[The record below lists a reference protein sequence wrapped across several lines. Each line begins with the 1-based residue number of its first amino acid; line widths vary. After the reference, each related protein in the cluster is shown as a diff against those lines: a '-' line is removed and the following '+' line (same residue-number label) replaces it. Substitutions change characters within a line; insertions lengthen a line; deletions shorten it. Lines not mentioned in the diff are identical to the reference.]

1 MLSIDVIFCIPLGFC
16 IILKGVY
23 ELWTIPSDNF
33 VYRGTK
39 KIVTSMQDVENENS
53 KLCGSFKS
61 MFGNIGTT
69 YHLWRHENF
78 DEGQALRTLWISN
91 ENSNSFLMPKISI

>member
-1 MLSIDVIFCIPLGFC
+1 MNFYFQVVN
-16 IILKGVY
+16 ILNLTFLGVY

-39 KIVTSMQDVENENS
+39 KIVTSMEDVENDKS
-53 KLCGSFKS
+53 ILCGSFKS

-91 ENSNSFLMPKISI
+91 ENSKTNIFSRFYKF